1 MCGLAGIASSRFIE
15 KRDWLIAGR
24 DAMRH
29 RGPDDAGEW
38 WSADGRVGLG
48 HRRLSVIDLSGDAH
62 QPMIDRTGELTIA
75 FNGEI
80 YNFADL
86 RTTLERAGASFTSH
100 SDTEVLLAAYR
111 IWGEDCL
118 SRLNGMFAFAIYDVR
133 RGTLFLARDR
143 AGEKP
148 LYYHLASGTLSFAS
162 ELKALMRNPRIER
175 RIDASSLDCFLGM
188 GFVPGNRSI
197 LAKVCKLPPAHA
209 MRFDL
214 ASGKL
219 KLWRYWSLPPAP
231 EPQAATD
238 ADALCA
244 ELETLLGN
252 AVRRQLVA
260 DVPVGILLSGG
271 LDSSIVTALA
281 AAARSQVK
289 TFTVCFPGAGKLDET
304 EHARRV
310 AEHFG
315 TDHSTLVGEPST
327 VELLPLLARQF
338 DEPMNDSSMVPTFL
352 VSQLIRKHCTVALG
366 GDGGDE
372 LFGGY
377 THYDRMLKLQEQ
389 FGAVPLALRRLAAAA
404 GSALLPMGFKGR
416 NWVRALGT
424 DFQREVPLIASYF
437 DRGARSI
444 LLSHAFE
451 AIGATEKAWAASTP
465 AGADLLDRAMRLDF
479 GSYLAED
486 ILVKVDRT
494 SMLNSLEIRAPMLDI
509 NVIEFAFGRV
519 PSRLKAFS
527 GVRKILLQRLAR
539 KLLPASFDATRKQGF
554 SIPISSWLESGPWRQ
569 FFRQVLLDPS
579 QEMFNHAY
587 LEKLLQGQA
596 DGRSNGER
604 LFGLVMF
611 ELWRREY
618 SINS

>member
-1 MCGLAGIASSRFIE
+1 
-15 KRDWLIAGR
+15 
-24 DAMRH
+24 
-29 RGPDDAGEW
+29 
-38 WSADGRVGLG
+38 
-48 HRRLSVIDLSGDAH
+48 
-62 QPMIDRTGELTIA
+62 
-75 FNGEI
+75 
-80 YNFADL
+80 
-86 RTTLERAGASFTSH
+86 
-100 SDTEVLLAAYR
+100 
-111 IWGEDCL
+111 
-118 SRLNGMFAFAIYDVR
+118 
-133 RGTLFLARDR
+133 
-143 AGEKP
+143 
-148 LYYHLASGTLSFAS
+148 
-162 ELKALMRNPRIER
+162 
-175 RIDASSLDCFLGM
+175 
-188 GFVPGNRSI
+188 
-197 LAKVCKLPPAHA
+197 
-209 MRFDL
+209 
-214 ASGKL
+214 
-219 KLWRYWSLPPAP
+219 
-231 EPQAATD
+231 
-238 ADALCA
+238 
-244 ELETLLGN
+244 
-252 AVRRQLVA
+252 
-260 DVPVGILLSGG
+260 
-271 LDSSIVTALA
+271 
-281 AAARSQVK
+281 
-289 TFTVCFPGAGKLDET
+289 
-304 EHARRV
+304 
-310 AEHFG
+310 
-315 TDHSTLVGEPST
+315 
-327 VELLPLLARQF
+327 
-338 DEPMNDSSMVPTFL
+338 
-352 VSQLIRKHCTVALG
+352 
-366 GDGGDE
+366 
-372 LFGGY
+372 
-377 THYDRMLKLQEQ
+377 
-389 FGAVPLALRRLAAAA
+389 
-404 GSALLPMGFKGR
+404 MGFKGR